1 MTWTNEALKTLAEAQ
16 SAWVVEQEGDCLSIA
31 NDEGVDAFVYV
42 GGRQIL
48 VETAL
53 FPAATV
59 TDTAALNALVLRTH
73 HLLPLTAIC
82 INKIAGEE
90 YYVAFGALSV
100 DSKDSVVIEEIETLF
115 ANVGELLELYN
126 EHLLGAATK

>member
-1 MTWTNEALKTLAEAQ
+1 MTWSNKALKTLAEAQ
-16 SAWVVEQEGDCLSIA
+16 SAWVVEQEGDCLSIS
-31 NDEGVDAFVYV
+31 NDEGIDAFVYV
-42 GGRQIL
+42 GSRQIL

-53 FPAATV
+53 FPVESVTNTAT
-59 TDTAALNALVLRTH
+59 LNELVLRSH

-100 DSKDSVVIEEIETLF
+100 DSKDSVVVEEIETLF
-115 ANVGELLELYN
+115 ANVGEFLELYK
-126 EHLLGAATK
+126 EHLQGEATK